1 MNPFKTQS
9 GLVIRIVG
17 ADYYVVSGDEEVRCS
32 LRGRFRVGGRPEAV
46 MPVVGDTVEFRRGG
60 SLDTRGPS
68 GLILS
73 ILPRRSIFARSGSL
87 GKRKYRILGANLD
100 YVILVF
106 SVRDPALNTRLLD
119 RMLVA
124 AECGTMDPVICIN
137 KMDLSEEPGCV
148 RESMATYG
156 ELGYR
161 VLFCSA
167 RSGDG
172 LEPLRKIMAGKKS
185 IMVGPSGS
193 GKTSIVAALEPGI
206 ELRIARV
213 SERTGKGRHTT
224 THFELHPLAGGGYLG
239 DSPGVREFGIWGV
252 SRGELGGY
260 FRDFTPLAGH
270 CRFVGCTHSH
280 EPGCAVKEA
289 VENGSIRRRRY
300 ESYLRI
306 LEDIPGTVP

>member
-1 MNPFKTQS
+1 MEPPKTEN
-9 GLVIRIVG
+9 GFVIRILG
-17 ADYYVVSGDEEVRCS
+17 ADYYVASGDEEVRCS
-32 LRGRFRVGGRPEAV
+32 LRGRFRIDRCPEAV
-46 MPVVGDTVEFRRGG
+46 MPVVGDTVEFRREG
-60 SLDTRGPS
+60 SMDTRGPS

-87 GKRKYRILGANLD
+87 GKKKYRILGANLD

-106 SVRDPALNTRLLD
+106 AVRDPALNTRLLD

-137 KMDLSEEPGCV
+137 KKDLAEEPDRVHG
-148 RESMATYG
+148 SMAPYG

-167 RSGDG
+167 RSGEG
-172 LEPLRKIMAGKKS
+172 LERLREIMVGKKS

-239 DSPGVREFGIWGV
+239 DSPGIREFGIWGV
-252 SRGELGGY
+252 SREELGGY
-260 FRDFTPLAGH
+260 FRDFKPFAGH

-280 EPGCAVKEA
+280 EPGCAVKDA
-289 VENGSIRRRRY
+289 VESGSIRSGRH

-306 LEDIPGTVP
+306 LEDLPDTVP